1 LLNNFKIKIMT
12 ITKQKL
18 KELKDKFDNDLKDLQ
33 KKFDDKY
40 KEIKEEI
47 DKEKIKKILNKIKE

>member
-1 LLNNFKIKIMT
+1 MT

-18 KELKDKFDNDLKDLQ
+18 KELKEKFDRDLEILQ

-47 DKEKIKKILNKIKE
+47 DKEKIKNILNKIKE